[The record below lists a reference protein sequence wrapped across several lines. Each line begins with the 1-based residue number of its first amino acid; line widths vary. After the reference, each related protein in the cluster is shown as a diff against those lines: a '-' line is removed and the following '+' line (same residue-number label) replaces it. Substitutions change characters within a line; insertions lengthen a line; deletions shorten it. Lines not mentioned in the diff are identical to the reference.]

1 MRVWRVRVQYIGE
14 RPPRKLGKPYRP
26 VKTQMVC
33 LVEAEDSSAA
43 MAAGA
48 RYIEGEA
55 QVSVRWQEFT
65 AMEAAS
71 TSLPL
76 LVDTL

>member
-1 MRVWRVRVQYIGE
+1 MRVWRVRIMCVGE
-14 RPPRKLGKPYRP
+14 RPPKKLGKPYRP

-33 LVEAEDSSAA
+33 LVEAENSEDA

-48 RYIEGEA
+48 HYIEGEA
-55 QVSVRWQEFT
+55 PISVRWQEFT

-71 TSLPL
+71 TNLPL